1 MYKVLVRYKSGT
13 WVEVKASYDRDEI
26 EGYAVTQLTNKEYM
40 VIKVLRHHS
49 GEPEEFQ
56 L

>member
-1 MYKVLVRYKSGT
+1 MYKVLIRYESGA
-13 WVEVKASYDRDEI
+13 WVEVKTSYDRAEA
-26 EGYAVTQLTNKEYM
+26 ENYAVTQLMNKEYM
-40 VIKVLRHHS
+40 VVNVLRSHS